1 MSIQNKNLSSK
12 ETSLFDLL
20 QKLPLHQLVSIK
32 VLAEAGKTWC
42 LREKSTSRAYLDTK
56 KIIQSMRKLFS
67 YHRTI

>member
-12 ETSLFDLL
+12 ETSLFDLW
-20 QKLPLHQLVSIK
+20 HQLVSIK
-32 VLAEAGKTWC
+32 VLAEEGKTWC